1 VNSLFGAKT
10 QAGKFS
16 FFLAAFSFLENFR
29 ASLVA
34 WVAAGKS
41 SHSGERRQAKDHYA
55 EDNLHFTQNTY
66 LESRTRLMK

>member
-16 FFLAAFSFLENFR
+16 FLTAFSFLEILSFSSR
-29 ASLVA
+29 VGGS
-34 WVAAGKS
+34 GKS
-41 SHSGERRQAKDHYA
+41 SHSAERRQAKDHYA